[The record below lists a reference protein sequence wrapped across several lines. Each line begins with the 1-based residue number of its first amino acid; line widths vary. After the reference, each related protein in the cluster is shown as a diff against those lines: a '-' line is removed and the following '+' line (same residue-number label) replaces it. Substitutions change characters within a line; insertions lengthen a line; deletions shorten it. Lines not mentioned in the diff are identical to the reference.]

1 MSISEKVSTDSA
13 SGSDSTSGADRRRAP
28 RFPFVASA
36 EVVDTKSKAKL
47 NARVSELS
55 LYGCY
60 VDTINPLPKGA
71 SVFIK
76 IYTAV
81 DFIETNG
88 MVAYVHPNLGMGI
101 AFFEVNPHFLPILQV
116 WLLRAMREMKANAEG
131 HQPKE

>member
-1 MSISEKVSTDSA
+1 MSEPEKAPVQATP
-13 SGSDSTSGADRRRAP
+13 GAERRRVP

-36 EVVDTKSKAKL
+36 EIVDSNSKARM

-76 IYTAV
+76 IFTAV
-81 DFIETNG
+81 DFIEANA

-101 AFFEVNPHFLPILQV
+101 TFFNVSAHFLPILQV
-116 WLLRAMREMKANAEG
+116 WLMRAMREMKANGSE
-131 HQPKE
+131 

>member
-1 MSISEKVSTDSA
+1 MSKPKKLQVTP
-13 SGSDSTSGADRRRAP
+13 TPGAERRRVP

-36 EVVDTKSKAKL
+36 EVVDTNSKARM

-71 SVFIK
+71 SVFVK
-76 IYTAV
+76 IFTAV
-81 DFIETNG
+81 DFIEAHG

-101 AFFEVNPHFLPILQV
+101 AFFNVNAHFLPILQV
-116 WLLRAMREMKANAEG
+116 WLMRAVREMKTNGE
-131 HQPKE
+131 

>member
-1 MSISEKVSTDSA
+1 MSETKEVHA
-13 SGSDSTSGADRRRAP
+13 EPTSGAERRRVP

-36 EVVDTKSKAKL
+36 EVVENNSTARM

-76 IYTAV
+76 IFTDV
-81 DFIETNG
+81 DFIEAKG
-88 MVAYVHPNLGMGI
+88 MVAYVHANLGMGI
-101 AFFEVNPHFLPILQV
+101 AFFNVNPRFLPILQV
-116 WLLRAMREMKANAEG
+116 WLMRAMREMKATGE
-131 HQPKE
+131 

>member
-1 MSISEKVSTDSA
+1 MSKPDQAQVDSIP
-13 SGSDSTSGADRRRAP
+13 GAERRRVP

-36 EVVDTKSKAKL
+36 EVVDSNSKAKL

-76 IYTAV
+76 IFTTI
-81 DFIETNG
+81 DFIEANG

-101 AFFEVNPHFLPILQV
+101 AFFDVNAHFLPILQV
-116 WLLRAMREMKANAEG
+116 WLLRAMRELKVATE
-131 HQPKE
+131 Q

>member
-1 MSISEKVSTDSA
+1 MSETKEVRVEP
-13 SGSDSTSGADRRRAP
+13 TSGAERRRVP

-36 EVVDTKSKAKL
+36 EVVENNSTARM

-76 IYTAV
+76 IFTDE
-81 DFIETNG
+81 DFIEAKG

-101 AFFEVNPHFLPILQV
+101 AFFNVNPSFLPILQA
-116 WLLRAMREMKANAEG
+116 WLMRAMREMRTTGE
-131 HQPKE
+131 

>member
-1 MSISEKVSTDSA
+1 MSETKEVRVE
-13 SGSDSTSGADRRRAP
+13 STSAAERRRVP

-36 EVVDTKSKAKL
+36 EVVENNSTARM

-76 IYTAV
+76 IFTDA
-81 DFIETNG
+81 DFIEAQG

-101 AFFEVNPHFLPILQV
+101 AFFNVNPSFLPILQA
-116 WLLRAMREMKANAEG
+116 WLMRAMREMNTTGE
-131 HQPKE
+131 

>member
-1 MSISEKVSTDSA
+1 MSIFEKAPAGSALRDDSA
-13 SGSDSTSGADRRRAP
+13 SGAERRRVP

-36 EVVDTKSKAKL
+36 EVVDPKSKSKL

-76 IYTAV
+76 IFTTV
-81 DFIETNG
+81 DFIEANG

-101 AFFEVNPHFLPILQV
+101 AFFDVNPHFLPILQV
-116 WLLRAMREMKANAEG
+116 WLLRAMREMKANAEE
-131 HQPKE
+131 QPTT

>member
-1 MSISEKVSTDSA
+1 MSETKEVRVE
-13 SGSDSTSGADRRRAP
+13 STSGAERRRVP

-36 EVVDTKSKAKL
+36 EVVENNSTARM

-76 IYTAV
+76 IFTDA
-81 DFIETNG
+81 DFIEAQG

-101 AFFEVNPHFLPILQV
+101 AFFNVNPSFLPILQA
-116 WLLRAMREMKANAEG
+116 WLMRAMREMNTTGE
-131 HQPKE
+131 

>member
-1 MSISEKVSTDSA
+1 MSEPEKVRVQATP
-13 SGSDSTSGADRRRAP
+13 GAERRRVP
-28 RFPFVASA
+28 RFPFVANA
-36 EVVDTKSKAKL
+36 EIVDNNSKARM

-76 IYTAV
+76 IFTAV
-81 DFIETNG
+81 DFIEANA

-101 AFFEVNPHFLPILQV
+101 TFFNVSAHFLPILQV
-116 WLLRAMREMKANAEG
+116 WLMRAMREMKANGE
-131 HQPKE
+131 

>member
-1 MSISEKVSTDSA
+1 MSETKEVRA
-13 SGSDSTSGADRRRAP
+13 EPTSGAERRRVP

-36 EVVDTKSKAKL
+36 EVVENNSDARM

-76 IYTAV
+76 IFTDA
-81 DFIETNG
+81 DFIEAKG

-101 AFFEVNPHFLPILQV
+101 AFFDVNPRFLPILQV
-116 WLLRAMREMKANAEG
+116 WLMRAMRAMKATTGE
-131 HQPKE
+131 